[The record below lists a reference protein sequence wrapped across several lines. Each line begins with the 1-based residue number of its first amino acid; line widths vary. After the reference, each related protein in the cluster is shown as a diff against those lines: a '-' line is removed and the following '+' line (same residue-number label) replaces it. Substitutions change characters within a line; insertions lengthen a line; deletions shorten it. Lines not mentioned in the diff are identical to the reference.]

1 MPGVVGAVD
10 ADHSPDELQSL
21 LQRMCQTLEHEPW
34 YRIETY
40 GDRSVA
46 LGRVSL
52 GAVNSDPQPVFNEKG
67 TLCIVMEGELYET
80 QSLKKAFITE
90 GHRLTVGNDA
100 DLLLHL
106 YEEYGEAFLNNLH
119 GVFTLAIWDAQAQ
132 KLLVA
137 NDRFGLWPVYY
148 AQHDGRLLFAPE
160 VKGIL
165 ADSSIPHVVDDT
177 AVAHFFHFGHLLG
190 DETFFTH
197 IELLPPA
204 SVLVWQEGKATVKQ
218 YWDLELTD
226 RYLDQPEADLV
237 ERLVVLTHQAVE
249 RRLCDSGDHTIGLL
263 LSGGLDTRTLVA
275 AIDRTR
281 FSYPTFVFGTPHG
294 EDVLAAQQ
302 IADLIGNPHYFVE
315 LKPDFLRQYAAQG
328 VWLTDGMMLSNV
340 FNVLSPL
347 PQVRSV
353 VKLIF
358 TGDCG
363 EWILGGGT
371 PVEKELTDVSGE
383 RAMQLRYDHY
393 YDKNLIPEEE
403 HSAFFSTSYY
413 RRIQGKSVESFREHY
428 KKAQVPGSINKAVYF
443 ALRHEALRTSGY
455 GIALLR
461 SQLLPRIPF
470 YDNDLLD
477 LALQIPPELRRNR
490 HIQIQLIKRLASD
503 LVRVPWQYSGL
514 PADAALYQVRI
525 RRGLYQAHQKL
536 RRFSHG
542 VIPWPYHK
550 EITPMELWLRTTLQ
564 SWVKDLLLDRRTLS
578 RGYFNEEAVR
588 QILDQHMTGCR
599 DYSYRI
605 GALITFEIWN
615 RLFIDGDGVAD
626 YESSQRPTLGLANSS
641 YAGQRPSSS
650 AEPGA
655 FLRSTGHPASGPGLV
670 SSSRQ

>member
-1 MPGVVGAVD
+1 MPGIVGVID
-10 ADHSPDELQSL
+10 THHSPEETQSL
-21 LQRMCQTLEHEPW
+21 LQRMCQMLKHEPW
-34 YRIETY
+34 YLIETY
-40 GDRSVA
+40 GNGLAA

-52 GAVNSDPQPVFNEKG
+52 GAVNADRQPIFNEEG

-80 QSLKKAFITE
+80 QSLKKALVTQ

-137 NDRFGLWPVYY
+137 NDHFGLWPVYY
-148 AQHDGRLLFAPE
+148 AQHEGRLLFAPE
-160 VKGIL
+160 VKGVL
-165 ADSSIPHVVDDT
+165 ADSNIPRVVDDT
-177 AVAHFFHFGHLLG
+177 AVANFFHFGHLLG
-190 DETFFTH
+190 DETFFKG

-204 SVLVWQEGKATVKQ
+204 SILVWQEGQITVKR
-218 YWDLELTD
+218 YWDLDLPEE
-226 RYLDQPEADLV
+226 YLSQPEADLV
-237 ERLVVLTHQAVE
+237 DQLAALTRQAME
-249 RRLCDSGDHTIGLL
+249 RRLYNSHDHSIGLL

-275 AIDRTR
+275 AIDRTQ

-294 EDVLAAQQ
+294 EDVRAAQQ
-302 IADLIGNPHYFVE
+302 IADLIGNPHYLVE
-315 LKPDFLRQYAAQG
+315 LKPDFLKHYATKG
-328 VWLTDGMMLSNV
+328 VWLTDGMMLSHV

-347 PQVRSV
+347 PQVHNLV
-353 VKLIF
+353 NIIF

-363 EWILGGGT
+363 DWILGGVT
-371 PVEKELTDVSGE
+371 PVKQRFANLSDKVLAQRHYET
-383 RAMQLRYDHY
+383 Y
-393 YDKNLIPEEE
+393 YDKGLIPEEE
-403 HSAFFSTSYY
+403 HSRFFSEHYY
-413 RRIQGKSVESFREHY
+413 SKIQGKSVESFREHY
-428 KKAQVPGSINKAVYF
+428 RKVKVSGSTNKAVYF

-455 GIALLR
+455 GLCLLR

-514 PADAALYQVRI
+514 SPEAAPYQVRI
-525 RRGLYQAHQKL
+525 RRAQYQAHQRL
-536 RRFSHG
+536 SRLSHG
-542 VIPWPYHK
+542 IIPWPYDK
-550 EITPMELWLRTTLQ
+550 EIVPMELWLRTTLQ
-564 SWVKDLLLDRRTLS
+564 SWVQGLLLDRRTLS

-626 YESSQRPTLGLANSS
+626 DESSQRPTRDLASS
-641 YAGQRPSSS
+641 SDAGQRPSSS

-655 FLRSTGHPASGPGLV
+655 LLRNTGHPASGQGLV